1 MGQLDGRVG
10 IVTGSAGAGVGK
22 ATARLFASEGAHP
35 IVTDIHQ
42 GRTEATAAE
51 LSEEFG
57 REIPGI
63 PMDVRDRESV
73 EALVQATLDRYGR
86 IDILVN
92 NAYRDIESRVDEL
105 SDETWDAVVDV
116 CLRGTFHCTRAVL
129 PTMIEQRSGSIV
141 SLASVSAYT
150 VKSATGRAHYA
161 AAKAGVMGFSR
172 GVAADMGEFGI
183 RANVVMP
190 ASVPN
195 EFMRRF
201 FGDEFMENAGKDHP
215 LGRGARPE
223 EIASVIL
230 FLASDQSSYLTGE
243 VIGAGP
249 GKA

>member
-1 MGQLDGRVG
+1 M
-10 IVTGSAGAGVGK
+10 GK

-35 IVTDIHQ
+35 IVTDVHQ
-42 GRTEATAAE
+42 GRAEATAAE

-86 IDILVN
+86 LDILVN

-141 SLASVSAYT
+141 SLASGSAYT
-150 VKSATGRAHYA
+150 VKSATRRAHYS
-161 AAKAGVMGFSR
+161 AAKAGVMGFTR
-172 GVAADMGEFGI
+172 GVAADMGELRDPRERRDAGV
-183 RANVVMP
+183 RAERVHAPVGHEY
-190 ASVPN
+190 SV
-195 EFMRRF
+195 R
-201 FGDEFMENAGKDHP
+201 
-215 LGRGARPE
+215 
-223 EIASVIL
+223 
-230 FLASDQSSYLTGE
+230 
-243 VIGAGP
+243 
-249 GKA
+249 

>member
-1 MGQLDGRVG
+1 MGQLEGRVA

-35 IVTDIHQ
+35 IVTDMHQ
-42 GRTEATAAE
+42 GRTETTAAE

-63 PMDVRDRESV
+63 PMDVRDRDSV
-73 EALVQATLDRYGR
+73 EALVQEALNLYGR
-86 IDILVN
+86 IDVLVN
-92 NAYRDIESRVDEL
+92 NAYRDIECRVDEI

-129 PTMIEQRSGSIV
+129 PTMIKQRSGSIV
-141 SLASVSAYT
+141 SIASVSSYT
-150 VKSATGRAHYA
+150 VQAAARRAHYS
-161 AAKAGVMGFSR
+161 AAKAGVMGFTR
-172 GVAADMGEFGI
+172 GLAADMGEFGI

-195 EFMRRF
+195 DYMRRL
-201 FGDEFMENAGKDHP
+201 FGDDFMSNAGKDHP
-215 LGRGARPE
+215 LSRGARPE
-223 EIASVIL
+223 EIANVIL

-243 VIGAGP
+243 TIGAGP